1 MFKASLLFIT
11 LLFAGFLYAQKSTIF
26 FDHFGLSA
34 GFTSR
39 EAMDIVTASNGMVWI
54 SSNDGLVRFDSKRFK
69 FYQHIQGD
77 SNSLT
82 NNYCKAMVLDKRGHI
97 WIQSDD
103 NLDVFDPA
111 TEKFAHFKFTDTNNK
126 QTPVYPLG
134 FFYDST
140 ADIMWVGTAQGLFF
154 SRNGSRVLQSASTI
168 TAEKMLV
175 SGLINTI
182 ASEGRGVLWITSRSS
197 IIRLNTK
204 SGLTEKY
211 EVPERV
217 DGFNNRKEFF
227 EFKSSM
233 LDRNRTLW
241 LGSWVHGLVEFN
253 TLTKRFHQYCFQDY
267 TKAENTIFDIAQT
280 REQGQENT
288 LWLST
293 PGYGLTS
300 FDMITHKFTCY
311 NTSLANSPFG
321 VKGNTYGLFSE
332 KGKGLWIGSETGLHR
347 YDYSKQ
353 IFAKID
359 LAILENGSGLP
370 PVSRMAIQKSKTG
383 QDEILWFYVSY
394 KGGYLY
400 NLSEKQI
407 LPLPPKIARY
417 INMPTTFLGFFI
429 DSKNILWISS
439 IEYGL
444 IGYEIEG
451 DKIIFTEETEKVEKL
466 DMVSCLFEDSKNRL
480 WIGSYDGLHV
490 MDTKGRTITAA
501 VNVNNYLREK
511 GLARIIEDITED
523 ETGNIWF
530 TADGTDEPLACIG
543 KLNPANNRLE
553 LMYNERN
560 EQQINRGP
568 VGLRNIV
575 SNHAGKIF
583 VSFYGEGVAWFSSE
597 AAAAPPQFLTRKNGL
612 NSTCIGGLLADNRG
626 NIWCNTSFGLS
637 VYRLVQNQ
645 FFNYSYA
652 SYAMDNTAE
661 PAIYLSPQSGT
672 IYIGQSGAIRYFN
685 QSILNKKDTKI
696 GNLVFSE
703 IKILNKPFYPE
714 GKLLTHGDIIKLTHK
729 QDMVSIEFA
738 LLSFTNAEDNTY
750 SWKLQGWEEDWNTST
765 NNIAT
770 YINLEPGT
778 YTLWVK
784 AANNQGDWTKEPI
797 KLTLK
802 IAYPFYQTWW
812 FILLCGLGLA
822 ALVYWFVQLRIRRI
836 QEKYQLR
843 NKIAADLHDEIGS
856 TLTSINI
863 LSNVSQQAMDQQPE
877 EAKGMLQQISAQS
890 KVIQQSMSDIV
901 WSIRPDNDKVG
912 DLLTR
917 MREYASQTLE
927 QLDIESVI
935 EADDE
940 LAAKT
945 LPMQYRKELLLI
957 YKEAINNIARH
968 AGATKVLVALKN
980 GNKYLQLTIADN
992 GKWKGASTGTGTRSM
1007 KERAKTMGGTL
1018 EIVPSAT
1025 GTEVK
1030 AIIPVP

>member
-1 MFKASLLFIT
+1 MFKPCLLLISLISTVLH
-11 LLFAGFLYAQKSTIF
+11 AQQAQII
-26 FDHFGLSA
+26 FDHYGLSA
-34 GFTSR
+34 GFSSK
-39 EAMDIVTASNGMVWI
+39 EAMDIVTTPNGMVWI

-69 FYQHIQGD
+69 FYQHIQSD
-77 SNSLT
+77 SNSLS
-82 NNYCKAMVLDKRGHI
+82 NNYCKAMALDKRGHI

-111 TEKFAHFKFTDTNNK
+111 TEKFAHIKFTDAGKK
-126 QTPVYPLG
+126 QTPVYPLC

-154 SRNGSRVLQSASTI
+154 SRNGSLVLQSASTI
-168 TAEKMLV
+168 TAEKMLI

-197 IIRLNTK
+197 IVRLNTK
-204 SGLTEKY
+204 SGLIEKY

-233 LDRNRTLW
+233 LDGNRTLW

-253 TLTKRFHQYCFQDY
+253 TITKRFHQYCFQDY

-280 REQGQENT
+280 SEPGQGNT

-300 FDMITHKFTCY
+300 FDIITHEFTCY
-311 NTSLANSPFG
+311 NTAFANNPFG

-353 IFAKID
+353 IFTRID

-383 QDEILWFYVSY
+383 QDEVIWFYVPY
-394 KGGYLY
+394 TGGYLY
-400 NLSEKQI
+400 ILSKNKI
-407 LPLPPKIARY
+407 LPLPPKIARF

-439 IEYGL
+439 VEYGL
-444 IGYEIEG
+444 IGYDIEG
-451 DKIIFTEETEKVEKL
+451 DKIIFTEETEKVEKMG
-466 DMVSCLFEDSKNRL
+466 MVSCLFEDSKNRL

-490 MDTKGRTITAA
+490 MDTNRHTITAA
-501 VNVNNYLREK
+501 VNVNNFLKDK

-530 TADGTDEPLACIG
+530 TADGTDEPMACIG

-553 LMYNERN
+553 LIFNERN

-583 VSFYGEGVAWFSSE
+583 VSFFGEGVACYSSE
-597 AAAAPPQFLTRKNGL
+597 AAATPLQFLTRNNGL
-612 NSTCIGGLLADNRG
+612 NSTHIGGLLADNSG
-626 NIWCNTSFGLS
+626 NIWCSTSFGIS
-637 VYRLVQNQ
+637 VYRVVQNK

-652 SYAMDNTAE
+652 SYAMDNTPE
-661 PAIYLSPQSGT
+661 PAIYLSPQSGI
-672 IYIGQSGAIRYFN
+672 IYIGQSGAIRHFN
-685 QSILNKKDTKI
+685 QSILNIKDSKI

-703 IKILNKPFYPE
+703 IKILNKPYHPD
-714 GKLLTHGDIIKLTHK
+714 GKLLTNGGIIQLTHK

-738 LLSFTNAEDNTY
+738 LLSYTNAEDNTY
-750 SWKLQGWEEDWNTST
+750 SWKLQGWEEDWNTSN

-770 YINLEPGT
+770 YINLEPGI

-812 FILLCGLGLA
+812 FISLGVLGLA
-822 ALVYWFVQLRIRRI
+822 LLLYWFVQQRIGRI
-836 QEKYQLR
+836 KEKYQLR

-863 LSNVSQQAMDQQPE
+863 LSNVSQQAMDQQPQ
-877 EAKGMLQQISAQS
+877 EAKEMLQLISAQS

-927 QLDIESVI
+927 QLDIEIVI

-940 LAAKT
+940 LADKT
-945 LPMQYRKELLLI
+945 LPMHYRKELLLI

-968 AGATKVLVALKN
+968 AGATKVLVTLKN

-1007 KERAKTMGGTL
+1007 KERAKTMGGAL
-1018 EIVPSAT
+1018 EIVPSAA

>member
-1 MFKASLLFIT
+1 MIKPGLLFIT
-11 LLFAGFLYAQKSTIF
+11 LITTLLHAQQAPII
-26 FDHFGLSA
+26 FDHYGLSA
-34 GFTSR
+34 GFNSR
-39 EAMDIVTASNGMVWI
+39 EAMDILTTPNGMVWI

-69 FYQHIQGD
+69 FFQHIQGD
-77 SNSLT
+77 SNSLV
-82 NNYCKAMVLDKRGHI
+82 NNYCKAIVLDKRGHI

-111 TEKFAHFKFTDTNNK
+111 IEKFAHIKFTDTNNR
-126 QTPVYPLG
+126 QIPVYPLG

-140 ADIMWVGTAQGLFF
+140 ADIMWVGTVKGLFF
-154 SRNGSRVLQSASTI
+154 SRNGSRILQSASTI

-182 ASEGRGVLWITSRSS
+182 ASEGKGVLWITSGSS
-197 IIRLNTK
+197 IIRLNTI

-217 DGFNNRKEFF
+217 DGFKNRKEFF

-253 TLTKRFHQYCFQDY
+253 TLTKKFHQYCFQDY
-267 TKAENTIFDIAQT
+267 TKEENTIFDIAQT
-280 REQGQENT
+280 SEPGQENT

-293 PGYGLTS
+293 PGYGLTI
-300 FDMITHKFTCY
+300 FDIVTHKFTCY
-311 NTSLANSPFG
+311 NTAFVNSPFG

-359 LAILENGSGLP
+359 LDIQESGSESP
-370 PVSRMAIQKSKTG
+370 PVSKMAIQKSKTG
-383 QDEILWFYVSY
+383 KDEVLWFYVPY

-400 NLSEKQI
+400 NLSESKI

-417 INMPTTFLGFFI
+417 VNMPAAFLDFFI
-429 DSKNILWISS
+429 DSKNILWTSTV
-439 IEYGL
+439 EYGL
-444 IGYEIEG
+444 IGYDIEG
-451 DKIIFTEETEKVEKL
+451 DKIIFTEGTEKVEKL
-466 DMVSCLFEDSKNRL
+466 DLVSCIFEDSKNRL

-490 MDTKGRTITAA
+490 MDINRQTVAA
-501 VNVNNYLREK
+501 AFTVNNYLKEK

-523 ETGNIWF
+523 EIGNIWF
-530 TADGTDEPLACIG
+530 TADGTDEPMACIG

-553 LMYNERN
+553 LIYNERN
-560 EQQINRGP
+560 EQKINRGP
-568 VGLRNIV
+568 VGLHDIV

-583 VSFYGEGVAWFSSE
+583 VSFFGEGVAWFSIGE
-597 AAAAPPQFLTRKNGL
+597 AASPPQFLTMKNGL
-612 NSTCIGGLLADNRG
+612 NSNRIGGLLADNSG
-626 NIWCNTSFGLS
+626 NIWCSTSLGLS
-637 VYRLVQNQ
+637 VYRLVQNK
-645 FFNYSYA
+645 FVNYTYT

-661 PAIYLSPQSGT
+661 PAIHLSPQSGI
-672 IYIGQSGAIRYFN
+672 IYIGQSGTIRYFN
-685 QSILNKKDTKI
+685 QSILNIRDTKI

-703 IKILNKPFYPE
+703 LKVLNKAFYPN
-714 GKLLTHGDIIKLTHK
+714 GKLLAHGDIIKLTHR

-750 SWKLQGWEEDWNTST
+750 SWKLQGWEEEWNTSN

-778 YTLWVK
+778 YTFWVK

-802 IAYPFYQTWW
+802 ITYPFYQTLW
-812 FILLCGLGLA
+812 FILLCMLGLA
-822 ALVYWFVQLRIRRI
+822 ALIYWFVQLRIRRI
-836 QEKYQLR
+836 REKYQLR

-863 LSNVSQQAMDQQPE
+863 LSNVSQLAMDQKPQ

-890 KVIQQSMSDIV
+890 KIIQQSMSDIV

-927 QLDIESVI
+927 QLEIDTTIV
-935 EADDE
+935 ADDE

-968 AGATKVLVALKN
+968 AGATKVLVAFTN
-980 GNKYLQLTIADN
+980 GNKYMQLTIADN
-992 GKWKGASTGTGTRSM
+992 GKWKGASSGTGTRSM
-1007 KERAKTMGGTL
+1007 KDRAKTMGGTL